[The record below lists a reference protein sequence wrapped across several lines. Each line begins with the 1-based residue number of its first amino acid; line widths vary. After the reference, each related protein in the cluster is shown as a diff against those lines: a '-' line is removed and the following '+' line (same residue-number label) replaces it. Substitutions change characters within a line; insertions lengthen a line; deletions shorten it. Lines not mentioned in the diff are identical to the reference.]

1 MEMTRDSVDTYLL
14 EGCGRCKF
22 GGTPECKVHKWP
34 GELRELRRIVLACG
48 LNEEVKWGVPVYTH
62 NGANVCTVSAFKDYA
77 CLSFFKGSLLADTQK
92 ILDKPGENS
101 QSARIIKVTSSTQVL
116 EMEEDLRA
124 YLFEAI
130 EVENQG
136 LKVDFK
142 AREEL
147 VYPEELL
154 AFFKERPDFEEAFE
168 ALTPGRQR
176 GFILHFTQPKKSE
189 TRSSRIEKCMP
200 LVFEGKG
207 LQGK

>member
-1 MEMTRDSVDTYLL
+1 M
-14 EGCGRCKF
+14 
-22 GGTPECKVHKWP
+22 
-34 GELRELRRIVLACG
+34 
-48 LNEEVKWGVPVYTH
+48 
-62 NGANVCTVSAFKDYA
+62 
-77 CLSFFKGSLLADTQK
+77 ADTQK